1 MQRTRLNTL
10 VTITGDRLELLFNNP
25 WRRISLNLIA
35 ILSGFFM
42 GSALVT
48 TAGQDA
54 VWDIPAAAFVFT
66 FTELTSKFVYGRR
79 QRRQGALP
87 QRRSLYIDVLN
98 LFKVGLIYSLFLE
111 AFKLGS

>member
-1 MQRTRLNTL
+1 MQRTRLNSL
-10 VTITGDRLELLFNNP
+10 VDVTGDRLDLLFSNP
-25 WRRISLNLIA
+25 WRRISLNLIS
-35 ILSGFFM
+35 ILTGFFM

-54 VWDIPAAAFVFT
+54 VWDIPAAAVVFT
-66 FTELTSKFVYGRR
+66 FTELTSRFVYGRR
-79 QRRQGALP
+79 SRQPTAPP